1 LARALLTNPDVLILD
16 NTLSSVDLNTERSIQ
31 ETLRRFREGRTT
43 ILISHR
49 LVGWEGVD
57 AIFFLDEGKLVEWGS
72 HDQLIRKEGHYARL
86 YRYQRL
92 ETELR
97 QGVF

>member
-1 LARALLTNPDVLILD
+1 
-16 NTLSSVDLNTERSIQ
+16 
-31 ETLRRFREGRTT
+31 
-43 ILISHR
+43 

-57 AIFFLDEGKLVEWGS
+57 AIFFLEEGKLAEWGS